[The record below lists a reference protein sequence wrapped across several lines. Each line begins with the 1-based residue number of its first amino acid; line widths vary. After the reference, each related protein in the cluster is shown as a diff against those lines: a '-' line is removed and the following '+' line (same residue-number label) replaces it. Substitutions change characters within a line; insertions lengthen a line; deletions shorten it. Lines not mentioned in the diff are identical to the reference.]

1 MCSGLC
7 RSDSPTRFSISPLL
21 PWGVTPP
28 SEQSTQYSDRTANPT
43 CPSVSPRGKSVTRP
57 TSHNNSSHS
66 HSSPINSEIPSVLG
80 TRAQFPGRQFFH
92 GWEWDEGWF
101 GDDSTHYIY
110 FVLYFYYY
118 YYISSTSD
126 HQALGPGGWGPLYL
140 LTLGMAPR
148 EKPGRPG
155 SLRFMQEWRERL
167 SLLQYCQP
175 G

>member
-7 RSDSPTRFSISPLL
+7 RSDSPTCFSVSPLL

-57 TSHNNSSHS
+57 TSHNNTLTLVLLTQK
-66 HSSPINSEIPSVLG
+66 SPVFWALRPSFLEDNFSMDGSGMRSDLG
-80 TRAQFPGRQFFH
+80 MIQA
-92 GWEWDEGWF
+92 
-101 GDDSTHYIY
+101 HYIY
-110 FVLYFYYY
+110 CILYFCYY

-140 LTLGMAPR
+140 RTLGMAPR

-155 SLRFMQEWRERL
+155 SLRFM
-167 SLLQYCQP
+167 
-175 G
+175 

>member
-7 RSDSPTRFSISPLL
+7 RSDSPTRFSVSPLL
-21 PWGVTPP
+21 PRGVTPP

-57 TSHNNSSHS
+57 TSHNNTLTLVLLTQK
-66 HSSPINSEIPSVLG
+66 SPVFWALGPSFLEDNFSMDGSGMRGDLG
-80 TRAQFPGRQFFH
+80 MIQA
-92 GWEWDEGWF
+92 
-101 GDDSTHYIY
+101 HYIY
-110 FVLYFYYY
+110 CVLYFYYY
-118 YYISSTSD
+118 YYIGSTSD